1 MLILILVHFID
12 NLRHTLVFLM
22 VITIEN
28 AHARQTSSELGLLSL
43 NRVFHGPRFIRPAT
57 SGGRFP
63 LNFSDLIASA
73 SKVQGERNRI
83 NSNCRAAA
91 LTRTAFC
98 LKMLCKG
105 TKKIDKFQVFFQF
118 VFK

>member
-1 MLILILVHFID
+1 
-12 NLRHTLVFLM
+12 M

-63 LNFSDLIASA
+63 LNYSA
-73 SKVQGERNRI
+73 SEVQGE
-83 NSNCRAAA
+83 CRGKLAWP
-91 LTRTAFC
+91 LLSRSLHSYSHLPEC
-98 LKMLCKG
+98 EYKVN
-105 TKKIDKFQVFFQF
+105 KKIDKIQVFFQF